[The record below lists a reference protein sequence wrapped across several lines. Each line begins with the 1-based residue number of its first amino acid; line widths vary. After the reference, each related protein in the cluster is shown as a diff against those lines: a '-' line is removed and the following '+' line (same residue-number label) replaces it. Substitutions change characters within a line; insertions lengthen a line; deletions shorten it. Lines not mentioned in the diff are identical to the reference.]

1 MTAITIDIFQQAAQL
16 GLHLKAIGN
25 DLHVNPARLCP
36 RDFVPVIRAH
46 KPDLLVLLRLP
57 FVMVYSEV
65 LEETIFFC
73 EDEDTKAALMEAG
86 ADSFS
91 IYTRAELRVLVAQNR
106 VAPLS
111 QAELR
116 KLHEIKRTFNTRIT
130 PQ

>member
-1 MTAITIDIFQQAAQL
+1 MTPTTIDIFQQAAQL
-16 GLHLKAIGN
+16 GLDLKAIGN

-36 RDFVPVIRAH
+36 PDFVPVIRAH

-91 IYTRAELRVLVAQNR
+91 IYTRGELRVLVAQNR

-111 QAELR
+111 QA
-116 KLHEIKRTFNTRIT
+116 
-130 PQ
+130 